1 MAEPVHSS
9 KYKSSL
15 VVVKEIRKPPQYQH
29 GLFGCLQRGSNG
41 LGEVPLGEVS
51 GLLCFLRS
59 GSPFSY
65 HSIHRLLRFILP
77 VIQPL
82 HSGERLTTDVL
93 GGTRG

>member
-15 VVVKEIRKPPQYQH
+15 VVAKEIRKPPQYQH

-41 LGEVPLGEVS
+41 LGEVSLGEVS

-65 HSIHRLLRFILP
+65 HSIRPLLHLILP
-77 VIQPL
+77 FIQLPRF
-82 HSGERLTTDVL
+82 GEHLTTEVL

>member
-15 VVVKEIRKPPQYQH
+15 VVAKEMRKPPQYQH
-29 GLFGCLQRGSNG
+29 GLHGCLQRGSNG
-41 LGEVPLGEVS
+41 LGEVALGEVS

-65 HSIHRLLRFILP
+65 HSIHRLLRLILP
-77 VIQPL
+77 VIQLPQF
-82 HSGERLTTDVL
+82 GEHLMTEVL